1 MWLSVHPAGAPENL
15 ARFPKGLNIGRY
27 HSSGHTI
34 YMWSIAD
41 AWEWFVHIPVL
52 GFILK
57 SAGRTDTKIG
67 FVRVRRRPL
76 KGGAQSVSF
85 DVMRSVWINGR
96 STHKFVLTLGTQ
108 HSDRANAGFWVRANE
123 RMMQHGLDAAQRQ
136 RVIAEMRRKGAE

>member
-52 GFILK
+52 GFILVLIL
-57 SAGRTDTKIG
+57 AL
-67 FVRVRRRPL
+67 FVIFMIFL
-76 KGGAQSVSF
+76 AKEYLSY
-85 DVMRSVWINGR
+85 
-96 STHKFVLTLGTQ
+96 
-108 HSDRANAGFWVRANE
+108 
-123 RMMQHGLDAAQRQ
+123 
-136 RVIAEMRRKGAE
+136 